1 MEYKILLSVHCCDL
15 ADLLFQTVKTG
26 ATRNAHNP
34 RIRSAARP
42 RESVISRQ
50 INNSGS
56 SSVTRNFSNWVTL
69 VRHFGF
75 GSLSPRPCFLTPIAR
90 PLSSSART
98 LCFSSVVFASLRRLL
113 FLRTTSV
120 SSLTS
125 LHIIL
130 TKIYTNLDT
139 KQCIWIVLWVRLWM
153 AVRLSLYLYNSRLE
167 NQTHC
172 LIGLIGLGIFQ
183 RS

>member
-1 MEYKILLSVHCCDL
+1 MEYKILLSVHCCEL

-26 ATRNAHNP
+26 APRNAHNP

-113 FLRTTSV
+113 FPRTTSV

-125 LHIIL
+125 PH
-130 TKIYTNLDT
+130 YSHENLNKFGYKAMYLNSSVGT
-139 KQCIWIVLWVRLWM
+139 LMNVR
-153 AVRLSLYLYNSRLE
+153 SFKS
-167 NQTHC
+167 
-172 LIGLIGLGIFQ
+172 ISI
-183 RS
+183 

>member
-1 MEYKILLSVHCCDL
+1 MEYKIAQCPHCCDL

-98 LCFSSVVFASLRRLL
+98 LCFSSVVFASLCRLL
-113 FLRTTSV
+113 FPRTRVSLSDKSAHYSHGNLYKFGYKAMYLNSSV
-120 SSLTS
+120 GTLMNGRSFKSISINGKPDSLS
-125 LHIIL
+125 NWPNRFR
-130 TKIYTNLDT
+130 YFS
-139 KQCIWIVLWVRLWM
+139 
-153 AVRLSLYLYNSRLE
+153 A
-167 NQTHC
+167 
-172 LIGLIGLGIFQ
+172 
-183 RS
+183 

>member
-1 MEYKILLSVHCCDL
+1 MEYKIFLNVSDFVCDL

-98 LCFSSVVFASLRRLL
+98 LCFSSVVFASLCRLL
-113 FLRTTSV
+113 FPRTTSV
-120 SSLTS
+120 SSQTS

-130 TKIYTNLDT
+130 TKINT
-139 KQCIWIVLWVRLWM
+139 KLCIWIVLWVRLWM

-167 NQTHC
+167 NQTHY